1 MNEYFKFISKTQF
14 GVKSFLEKQ
23 NFGIIDTH
31 ASFHKQGHIL
41 TRRLW
46 KIWLDFKKG
55 VDFAMNDKVHREKF
69 NELFSKI
76 YS

>member
-1 MNEYFKFISKTQF
+1 MILAKTQFFQNHEMFFQKMLNDFGFFPRKRSYMNEYLKFSSKPNL

-41 TRRLW
+41 TRRL
-46 KIWLDFKKG
+46 
-55 VDFAMNDKVHREKF
+55 
-69 NELFSKI
+69 
-76 YS
+76 